1 MTVTTVGFNGIIQR
15 GFDTGTGSAAWNYIA
30 IGSGDG
36 AAAAGNTALGSEAA
50 RGQGDYAY
58 SDDTAAFTVAETFA
72 AGTATGSINETGLF
86 NDSSAGELFA
96 RQTFGTI
103 LKGAADTLTITWVG
117 SVS

>member
-1 MTVTTVGFNGIIQR
+1 MTVTTVGLNGIIQR
-15 GFDTGTGSAAWNYIA
+15 GFDTGTGSPSFNFVA

-58 SDDTAAFTVAETFA
+58 TDDTAAFTVAETFA

-86 NDSSAGELFA
+86 NSGATGQLFA